1 MPRQGLVPLCL
12 VALCLLGVAAVATP
26 VAADGTPT
34 ASLSNSAAQQGVN
47 QTYND
52 TGLATLTRT
61 DDGSVYLAG
70 VSGNSGFGAAGP
82 GGNATLVKRA
92 PDGTTAWTLT
102 EESTNTTVFVSV
114 EPGPAGGVYALESSS
129 NRSGGYSPP
138 TISLV
143 RVSASGDVRW
153 RKPLSV
159 RGVSGPNSLTAADGG
174 GIVIANRTRSGLE
187 LLRYGPSGARTWT
200 ETYDVRASRV
210 SVDATDD
217 GYLLTGTVGFESPW
231 IMRLDRTGEIQS
243 NRTYPSTNVESVVD
257 AVPTPDGGV
266 VLVGSGGGFGATSSL
281 AVGVGPD
288 GEIRWSRVTGVGDDA
303 RVRDVV
309 ATDDGFVQLGG
320 SGYTSSGP
328 TAMTLTRVGFDGAV
342 QSRTRVGGFLQ
353 ATAVPGPEGRLT
365 IAGLTQLRP
374 SRTGPG
380 QLQSAVRTVRLPA
393 PDPDA
398 ARSLHADDQF
408 SSGETHYRGQNLLVQ
423 SPRRAGETVDLVAI
437 PDEYDDFDA
446 HVARRVELNRSGM
459 AVVETASLR
468 RGRYV
473 IEADD
478 RPVFVESGSIVNPSS
493 RESASFE
500 LTDHDIYSRPPRR
513 GSESQYV
520 DRAAGNT
527 TASLTWESRRDD
539 YVALVGFDRFRGER
553 VNESV
558 LDRVFADVDGFRGT
572 ATVNGQP
579 VARIDADE
587 EVDLSV
593 PVTALEAGL
602 YDVTI
607 RGADTGEVGDPAQ
620 TRIVVGTTAPR
631 PLSVSIGD
639 EPVQVSVGNET
650 RQNITL
656 SGVTNG
662 VGAMSVRAV
671 REGQPGVRP
680 GLRVE
685 INGTR
690 SSAGA
695 GYGGGRATAEAT
707 SYDGNTSNG
716 TITVGRF
723 TVEAPPEEIDP
734 DGNATN
740 TVDFAVD
747 WVIDEDGVPY
757 TLPEPMTITVEV
769 TDIENATGERVD
781 GRHRGGHGSESGGGS
796 GSGWASGSTSGGS
809 SG

>member
-26 VAADGTPT
+26 AAADGTPT
-34 ASLSNSAAQQGVN
+34 AELSNSAAQQGVN

-52 TGLATLTRT
+52 TGFAAVTRT

-70 VSGNSGFGAAGP
+70 ISGNVGFGGEGP
-82 GGNATLVKRA
+82 GGNATLVKRN
-92 PDGTTAWTLT
+92 PDGSTAWTLT
-102 EESTNTTVFVSV
+102 EESRNTTVYVSV

-138 TISLV
+138 TVSLV
-143 RVSASGDVRW
+143 RVSSSGDVRW
-153 RKPLSV
+153 RKPVPV
-159 RGVSGPNSLTAADGG
+159 RGISGPNSLTAVAGG
-174 GIVIANRTRSGLE
+174 ELVIANRTRDGLE

-200 ETYDVRASRV
+200 ETYDVRADRV
-210 SVDATDD
+210 SVAATED

-231 IMRLDRTGEIQS
+231 VMRLDETGEIES
-243 NRTYPSTNVESVVD
+243 NRTYPSTNVDGVVG

-303 RVRDVV
+303 RVREVV

-320 SGYTSSGP
+320 TGFSGGGP
-328 TAMTLTRVGFDGAV
+328 AAVTLTRVGFDGAV
-342 QSRTRVGGFLQ
+342 ESRTRVGGFLQ
-353 ATAVPGPEGRLT
+353 ATAALGPEGRLT
-365 IAGLTQLRP
+365 LAGLTQISRT
-374 SRTGPG
+374 RTGPG

-398 ARSLHADDQF
+398 PRSLQADDEF

-423 SPRRAGETVDLVAI
+423 SPRRAGETVDLVAV
-437 PDEYDDFDA
+437 PGEYDDFDA

-478 RPVFVESGSIVNPSS
+478 RPVFVESGSIVNPSG
-493 RESASFE
+493 RETASFE

-513 GSESQYV
+513 GSESQFV
-520 DRAAGNT
+520 DRAAGET

-539 YVALVGFDRFRGER
+539 YVALVGLDRFRGER
-553 VNESV
+553 VNEST
-558 LDRVFADVDGFRGT
+558 LDRVFADVEGFRGT

-579 VARIDADE
+579 VARVDAGE

-593 PVTALEAGL
+593 PVTALEPGL

-607 RGADTGEVGDPAQ
+607 RGADTGEVGDPAEA
-620 TRIVVGTTAPR
+620 RVVVGPTTPR

-639 EPVQVSVGNET
+639 QPVQVAVGNET
-650 RQNITL
+650 RRNVTL

-662 VGAMSVRAV
+662 VGGVAMRSNRT
-671 REGQPGVRP
+671 GQPGVQLDM
-680 GLRVE
+680 GVE

-695 GYGGGRATAEAT
+695 GYGGDRASADAM
-707 SYDGNTSNG
+707 SLDGNTSNG
-716 TITVGRF
+716 TVTVGHF
-723 TVEAPPEEIDP
+723 GVEARADDIDP
-734 DGNATN
+734 DGPTTN

-757 TLPEPMTITVEV
+757 TIPDEMTITVEV
-769 TDIENATGERVD
+769 TDLENATGEHVD
-781 GRHRGGHGSESGGGS
+781 RGARRHRGESGGGS
-796 GSGWASGSTSGGS
+796 ASAGGSASSRTSG
-809 SG
+809 